1 MMKQFRMWRW
11 PALGG
16 FLCALTL
23 SSCSCEE
30 QIRQW
35 VSNREQTRTSFDS
48 VDAGGESTGP
58 SEKEPND
65 QRSAADPIDLTQR
78 DGPVSGAIDPVSD
91 VDWFRLQPAEGEAW
105 IVELSVKP
113 AEGSELDPSVDV
125 ATSAQGTTTFNVA
138 APGEAESVP
147 RLQVPK
153 DGRLVAI
160 RGTADS
166 SGAYELT
173 ARRRLSGGALESEP
187 NERPASA
194 VSFPFPGG
202 IQGYYDRPRDTD
214 WLKTEGSKLTPG
226 IYSVS
231 LAPVSEMTHRAAFFT
246 GADPEAVD
254 SGEAWTTLKA
264 GPDRSAEIPNLGV
277 PGGLSNLWIR
287 LQAEGELYDRESPYR
302 LRFVEHAQ
310 PDGFVLE
317 SEPNDSDATAQS
329 ARLGDEVR
337 GYFHHSTDT
346 DRLSLLVGRAA
357 QEEAEQ
363 GAKGRD
369 VGVGAQEVAQAP
381 NRKDAGTQQG
391 APAAPPK
398 KMDEGDDSLVD
409 MPPKMGDFQD
419 AGTPGQDPGSETAG
433 APESIGDHLKQKEAP
448 EHLAQVALKPLNDE
462 TAVQMT
468 WLNPR
473 DGGRRTLVS
482 EDRDTPAI
490 LCNVP
495 IDNGSIE
502 LAISRSDTGEGTAKR
517 DFRTSFA
524 YAVAFADVVGQID
537 NIEVEPNDSRQAAD
551 ALRPETGRS
560 GYIAYGNDT
569 DVFGF
574 LVPEANSPAPTPAPD
589 AGARPDDT
597 RRPEP
602 RSTTVKLRANRLDL
616 GMELVDSQ
624 GALVAEVDKA
634 GAGANESTT
643 LDLPP
648 GVYFVKVSS
657 AGGQACRPYEISVD
671 VAGQ

>member
-35 VSNREQTRTSFDS
+35 VSNRDQTRTSFDP
-48 VDAGGESTGP
+48 VDAGSESAGP
-58 SEKEPND
+58 SEEEPND
-65 QRSAADPIDLTQR
+65 ERSAAHPIDLTQR
-78 DGPVSGAIDPVSD
+78 DGPLAGAIDPASD
-91 VDWFRLQPAEGEAW
+91 VDWFRLQPAEGETW
-105 IVELSVKP
+105 IVELSVEP
-113 AEGSELDPSVDV
+113 DEGSELDPSIDV
-125 ATSAQGTTTFNVA
+125 ATSAQGTTTFHVA
-138 APGEAESVP
+138 AAGEPEAVP

-153 DGRLVAI
+153 DGRLVAV
-160 RGTADS
+160 RGAGGS
-166 SGAYELT
+166 SGAYELN

-187 NERPASA
+187 NERPVSA

-202 IQGYYDRPRDTD
+202 IQGYYDRPADTD
-214 WLKTEGSKLTPG
+214 WLKTEGSKLKAG

-231 LAPVSEMTHRAAFFT
+231 LAPVPEMTHRAAFFT
-246 GADPEAVD
+246 GAEPEAVD
-254 SGEAWTTLKA
+254 TGEPWTTLKA

-329 ARLGDEVR
+329 TRLGDEVR
-337 GYFHHSTDT
+337 GYFHHSADT

-357 QEEAEQ
+357 RKEATEGSQ
-363 GAKGRD
+363 PPDK
-369 VGVGAQEVAQAP
+369 Q
-381 NRKDAGTQQG
+381 KDAGTEQG
-391 APAAPPK
+391 EPSAPPK
-398 KMDEGDDSLVD
+398 KMEEGDDSLVD

-419 AGTPGQDPGSETAG
+419 AGTPNQQQPRRAPAG
-433 APESIGDHLKQKEAP
+433 APEESIDAHLKEKERP
-448 EHLAQVALKPLNDE
+448 EHLAQVALKPLNDDA
-462 TAVQMT
+462 AVQMT

-482 EDRDTPAI
+482 QDRDTPAI

-495 IDNGSIE
+495 IDNGSLE
-502 LAISRSDTGEGTAKR
+502 LAISQSDTGEGTSKR

-537 NIEVEPNDSRQAAD
+537 NIEVEPNDSREAAD
-551 ALRPETGRS
+551 ALLSDTGRS
-560 GYIAYGNDT
+560 GYIAHGNDT

-574 LVPEANSPAPTPAPD
+574 LVPKADSPAPETAPD
-589 AGARPDDT
+589 AGTSPNDT

-624 GALVAEVDKA
+624 GALVAEVNKA

-657 AGGQACRPYEISVD
+657 AGGQECRPYEISVD
-671 VAGQ
+671 VAGE